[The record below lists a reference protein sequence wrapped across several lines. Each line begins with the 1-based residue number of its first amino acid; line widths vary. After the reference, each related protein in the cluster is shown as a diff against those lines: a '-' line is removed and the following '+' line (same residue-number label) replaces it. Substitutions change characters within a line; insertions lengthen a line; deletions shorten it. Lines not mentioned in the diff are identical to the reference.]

1 MASSTSADSTC
12 HHMLKLVF
20 LDNTSMHIPLN
31 YLLELSNE
39 PWFLKN
45 LIEDVEGDYAKSNID
60 ELSIFESRE
69 NVVSVLETLKS
80 KQLCLQDNVNLNYF
94 RYLADKWC
102 LPQWVLDTID
112 KKIQEQEAIK
122 LKMKSDCYNFTKH
135 ITLRCNNCKA
145 GYNIYNNS
153 ETSCSYHPS
162 GFDDERRYWYCCRGD
177 EHSRGCAVGY
187 HCPTHVSN
195 YTTIYDILQKERSL
209 DSSA

>member
-1 MASSTSADSTC
+1 MASSNSADSTR
-12 HHMLKLVF
+12 HHILKLVF

-31 YLLELSNE
+31 YLLELSDE

-45 LIEDVEGDYAKSNID
+45 LIEDVDGDYAKSNID

-102 LPQWVLDTID
+102 LPQWVLETID
-112 KKIQEQEAIK
+112 KKIEEQEGAK
-122 LKMKSDCYNFTKH
+122 RKMKSMCHNFTKN
-135 ITLRCNNCKA
+135 ITLKCNNCRV

-153 ETSCSYHPS
+153 ETACFHHPS
-162 GFDDERRYWYCCRGD
+162 GFDNQGQYWYCCRGD
-177 EHSRGCAVGY
+177 ARSKGCRIGY
-187 HCPTHVSN
+187 HCPEDVSN
-195 YTTIYDILQKERSL
+195 YIIVYDILEKERSL
-209 DSSA
+209 NS